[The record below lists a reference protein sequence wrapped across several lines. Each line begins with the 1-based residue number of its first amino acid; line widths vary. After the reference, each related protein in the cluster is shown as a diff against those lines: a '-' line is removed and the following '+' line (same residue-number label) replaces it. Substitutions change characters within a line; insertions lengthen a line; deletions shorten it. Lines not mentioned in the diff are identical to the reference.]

1 MLSYDFHVTEPTLGM
16 WTDIDQEAET
26 WSESVKV
33 VGKVGHLV

>member
-1 MLSYDFHVTEPTLGM
+1 MIGM
-16 WTDIDQEAET
+16 WTDIGQEAET